1 MRYALIAV
9 ASLTTTLAANAQAN
23 TSSGR
28 ELPPFLTPYYIDA
41 LDIVGKDLVLKK
53 QEKKDNLSSYFYD
66 SPDHTANLRL
76 ESFMCQR
83 DRCQVLYDNAVRYF
97 DKLATENAGRFRKA
111 TPTEFAVE
119 WQTGPTE
126 NLSFV
131 ARLPNSV
138 FFSTYGA
145 QLGRRADVAAFLAKL
160 GVAVNH
166 QRYDEALRMDQVQ
179 MGLWGTAVHDFARE
193 LLNSSKQDEA
203 LNVLKN
209 LVATSP
215 FDYQAHI
222 EIVENTHDP
231 AAARSSAT
239 VIYDNA
245 EDPALVA
252 KAGNYLGYKEP
263 DFGALPVAGKDE
275 GGLHVVLI
283 ALPPCDLRIVGEAAR
298 LYEKANGIPVRINR
312 LAEDLKPG
320 SPSRIPDQRR
330 IQKAIIQKGGPNTEF
345 NGWNLERYKNEFLK
359 TVEAG
364 SALAR
369 FSMEDFVAK
378 LDSRPGQYDAGSYA
392 DGLTDILAKYRPQD
406 ARAMYV
412 GLTASDIFLGDT
424 NFVFSAS
431 VAKNGFGTSLL
442 SYGRMMA
449 SMTGER
455 YESRKR
461 LAERLAKQ
469 LVPATLSALGIP
481 RPADPTDPYSYADSI
496 ERVDQKTLTLSGPT
510 KDALDKFR

>member
-1 MRYALIAV
+1 
-9 ASLTTTLAANAQAN
+9 
-23 TSSGR
+23 
-28 ELPPFLTPYYIDA
+28 
-41 LDIVGKDLVLKK
+41 
-53 QEKKDNLSSYFYD
+53 
-66 SPDHTANLRL
+66 
-76 ESFMCQR
+76 
-83 DRCQVLYDNAVRYF
+83 
-97 DKLATENAGRFRKA
+97 
-111 TPTEFAVE
+111 
-119 WQTGPTE
+119 
-126 NLSFV
+126 
-131 ARLPNSV
+131 
-138 FFSTYGA
+138 
-145 QLGRRADVAAFLAKL
+145 
-160 GVAVNH
+160 
-166 QRYDEALRMDQVQ
+166 
-179 MGLWGTAVHDFARE
+179 
-193 LLNSSKQDEA
+193 
-203 LNVLKN
+203 VLKN

-231 AAARSSAT
+231 ATAHSSAT
-239 VIYDNA
+239 VVYDNA
-245 EDPALVA
+245 EDPGLVA
-252 KAGNYLGYKEP
+252 KAGNYLGYKAP
-263 DFGALPVAGKDE
+263 DFGALPVTGKDD

-298 LYEKANGIPVRINR
+298 LYEKATGIPVRISR
-312 LAEDLKPG
+312 MAEDLKLG
-320 SPSRIPDQRR
+320 APSRIPDQRR
-330 IQKAIIQKGGPNTEF
+330 IQQAIIQKGGPNIEF
-345 NGWNLERYKNEFLK
+345 SGWSLERYKNELLK

-378 LDSRPGQYDAGSYA
+378 LDNRPGQYDAGSHV

-406 ARAMYV
+406 VRAMYV

-442 SYGRMMA
+442 SYGRMTA

-481 RPADPTDPYSYADSI
+481 RPSDPTDPYSYADSI